1 MLEPKKKT
9 MMKKVAIFLGAV
21 AVFGFSACN
30 KCHECHYDMNGGE
43 VELGEYCG
51 DDAEALEASGYVDP
65 SDTTGTVYTVHCG
78 EDH

>member
-1 MLEPKKKT
+1 
-9 MMKKVAIFLGAV
+9 MKKVAIFLGAV

-51 DDAEALEASGYVDP
+51 DEAEDLESNGYPASLVDP

>member
-1 MLEPKKKT
+1 

-51 DDAEALEASGYVDP
+51 EDAEALEASGYVDP
-65 SDTTGTVYTVHCG
+65 SDSTGTVYTVHCG

>member
-1 MLEPKKKT
+1 
-9 MMKKVAIFLGAV
+9 MKKVAILFGAV
-21 AVFGFSACN
+21 ALFSLSSCN

-51 DDAEALEASGYVDP
+51 DELEAIEASGYA
-65 SDTTGTVYTVHCG
+65 DTSGTVYTVHCG

>member
-1 MLEPKKKT
+1 MLEPIKKT
-9 MMKKVAIFLGAV
+9 IMKKVAIFLGAV

-30 KCHECHYDMNGGE
+30 KCHECHYDGANGE

-51 DDAEALEASGYVDP
+51 DEAEDLEASGYADP
-65 SDTTGTVYTVHCG
+65 STGTVYTVHCG

>member
-1 MLEPKKKT
+1 
-9 MMKKVAIFLGAV
+9 
-21 AVFGFSACN
+21 
-30 KCHECHYDMNGGE
+30 MNGGE